1 MKVIF
6 MGTADFSANILEKIN
21 AEFEIAAVVTGCD
34 KESGRGKAVAFSPV
48 KKKALELGLNL
59 LQFEKVSRDGI
70 EKIKEISP
78 DVVVTAAFGQILS
91 DEFLAIPKYGTLNVH
106 ASLLP
111 KYRGSSPIQTAI
123 INGEKETG
131 VTIMR
136 TVKEVDA
143 GDVLLYKKIPIGN
156 MTAGELFDK
165 LSVLGGEAI
174 CEALEA
180 VEKGTAVFTPQDA
193 AKATF
198 CRQFTKNDGLIDFSK
213 TASQLDCF
221 IRGVTP
227 WPTAFT
233 FLDGIMI
240 KVFKISKADLD
251 GIDLSCKNGEIVKA
265 DIKSGLIVK
274 CNDGFI
280 SLDEIQAQNSKRMPS
295 KEYLKGHRLETGKV
309 FGE

>member
-1 MKVIF
+1 MKIIF
-6 MGTADFSANILEKIN
+6 MGTADFSAEILEKLN
-21 AEFEIAAVVTGCD
+21 SRFEISAVVTGCD
-34 KESGRGKAVAFSPV
+34 KESGRGKAVVFSPV
-48 KKKALELGLNL
+48 KKKALELGLKL

-70 EKIKEISP
+70 EEIKDLSP

-91 DEFLAIPKYGTLNVH
+91 DEFLAVPKFGTLNVH

-123 INGEKETG
+123 INGDEETG

-143 GDVLLYKKIPIGN
+143 GDVLLSKKISIGK

-174 CEALEA
+174 CEALEL
-180 VEKGTAVFTPQDA
+180 VESGKAVFTPQDA
-193 AKATF
+193 SKATF
-198 CRQFTKNDGLIDFSK
+198 CKQFTKNDGIIDFSK
-213 TASQLDCF
+213 TAAQLDCF

-227 WPTAFT
+227 WPAAFS
-233 FLDGIMI
+233 FIDGTMI
-240 KVFKISKADLD
+240 KVFNVSIVD
-251 GIDLSCKNGEIVKA
+251 GDYKKFKDGEIVSA
-265 DIKSGLIVK
+265 DVKNGLIVK
-274 CNDGFI
+274 CGDSLI

-295 KEYLKGHRLETGKV
+295 KEYLKGHRLEIGKV